1 MSQYTYKYITDA
13 DIVTDHCFRYTN
25 DQMHA
30 LLPKV
35 RYYFSLLTVRPAQNS
50 FMAYFCLVIV
60 SVELRSRRSKLSELR
75 ERLQSAFKTYL

>member
-1 MSQYTYKYITDA
+1 MSQYTYKYITA
-13 DIVTDHCFRYTN
+13 AVNNVTDHCFGYTN

-30 LLPKV
+30 LPPKV

-50 FMAYFCLVIV
+50 FMAYFWLVIV
-60 SVELRSRRSKLSELR
+60 SVELRSRSKLSELR